1 MANYDNLTKE
11 QLIERIKELESKK
24 FGLIWNDEKEPESVV
39 VECKKNI
46 AILNKIEDNTIQT
59 DEQKPNNILIE
70 GDNYHALQ
78 VLNYTHVGKVDVIYI
93 DPPYNTGNKDFKYND
108 NYIDRENSYR
118 HSKWL
123 SFMEKRLK
131 LAHNLL
137 KEDGVIFISIGND
150 EIAQLKLLMDKIFGE
165 KKDNNIV
172 HWKKNQKPQNAS
184 STMSESAEFLL
195 VYFSNKS
202 IKLVRPMIGTKT
214 DDRGSYKPTPLFKFD
229 GRPRRIQTIP
239 KGTNIEA
246 KSWVQGKIYGIRNKL
261 AYIEVLDKPIIIE
274 NILQNDIRLDGEWA
288 KTTTNGEYQK
298 VVDDNRLF
306 INSNGFPSEKSYRD
320 ENSFNVQTNLW
331 LDAGYNEL
339 GKSTLDE
346 ILGKDNVFS
355 FPKPKEY
362 IKEILKSVHKKDAI
376 VLDFFAGSGTT
387 AHAVLELNKED
398 DGNRQFILCTN
409 NEVGEKEETKFCK
422 DNNIKKD
429 ELKIW
434 KETKRQEWIDYEKSY
449 GICSTVTYP
458 RINKVINGYDFTG
471 DDKTILYEDN
481 ITFSNLYKSIKQKKN
496 ESGEDYLIRKE
507 KVQNNNII
515 KIWKDIDNIIVDN
528 ESLFDKIE
536 KKFDNNK
543 IKITGIKSVKGFKD
557 GLGGNLDYY
566 QTDKVSIED
575 FNIIADTQREALTYK
590 AGNMIAIK
598 ENTHLQVELSRYYQ
612 IFKDNFTS
620 KYTAIYFT
628 EDLEYFDELIEKT
641 KEYKTTLYIYSYG
654 KVDKS
659 SFRYLGS
666 NFKIE
671 DIPEPIIDI
680 YKEINK
686 EGIK

>member
-1 MANYDNLTKE
+1 LANYENLTKE
-11 QLIERIKELESKK
+11 QLIERIQELESKR
-24 FGLIWNDEKEPESVV
+24 FGLIWNDEKEPENVV
-39 VECKKNI
+39 IECKKNI
-46 AILNKIEDNTIQT
+46 PILNKIEDNTIAT

-78 VLNYTHVGKVDVIYI
+78 VLNYTHIGKVDVIYI

-202 IKLVRPMIGTKT
+202 IKLVRPMTGTKI

-229 GRPRRIQTIP
+229 GRQRRIQIIP

-246 KSWVQGKIYGIRNKL
+246 KSWEQGKIYGVRNKL
-261 AYIEVLDKPIIIE
+261 AYIEVLDTPIIIN
-274 NILQNDIRLDGEWA
+274 NILQNDIELDGEWA
-288 KTTTNGEYQK
+288 KTNTNGEYQK

-320 ENSFNVQTNLW
+320 KNSFNVQTNLW

-362 IKEILKSVHKKDAI
+362 IKEILKSVNKEDAV

-409 NEVGEKEETKFCK
+409 NEVGEKDETKFCK

-434 KETKRQEWIDYEKSY
+434 KKNKRKKWLDYEKLY

-458 RINKVINGYDFTG
+458 RIDKVIKGYDFIG
-471 DDKTILYEDN
+471 DDKTIVYEDN
-481 ITFSNLYKSIKQKKN
+481 ITFSNIYKSVKQKKT
-496 ESGEDYLIRKE
+496 ESDKDYILRKE
-507 KVQNNNII
+507 KAQNENII
-515 KIWKDIDNIIVDN
+515 KIWKDIDNIIIDN
-528 ESLFDKIE
+528 ESLFDTI
-536 KKFDNNK
+536 KKDFENNK
-543 IKITGIKSVKGFKD
+543 IKITGIKSINGFKD

-566 QTDKVSIED
+566 QTDKVSIEN
-575 FNIIADTQREALTYK
+575 FNIITDMQREALTYK

-598 ENTHLQVELSRYYQ
+598 EDTHLQIELNKHYQ
-612 IFKDNFTS
+612 IFKDNFTER
-620 KYTAIYFT
+620 YTAIYFT
-628 EDLEYFDELIEKT
+628 EDLENFDELIDKI

-654 KVDKS
+654 KIDKS
-659 SFRYLGS
+659 SFKYLGS
-666 NFKIE
+666 NFRIE

-686 EGIK
+686 EGII